1 MNVSFGHGK
10 SSDFVS
16 WRLSEREHDKSLSF
30 FSQADSTMI
39 SMIQWDF

>member
-16 WRLSEREHDKSLSF
+16 WRLRKRTCVSLSF
-30 FSQADSTMI
+30 KADSAMI